1 MLLNEVSATI
11 NESLFNLMNLSYNI
25 KDKNFFNKAIS
36 NNLSLVS
43 SKARLAIFN
52 ERLEK
57 IKVLVNTN
65 DKEVVLSRIKAFKF
79 YETVR

>member
-1 MLLNEVSATI
+1 M
-11 NESLFNLMNLSYNI
+11 
-25 KDKNFFNKAIS
+25 KDKGFFNKAIS

-57 IKVLVNTN
+57 LKVNVNTN
-65 DKEVVLSRIKAFKF
+65 DKEIVISRMKAFKF
-79 YETVR
+79 YETVL